1 MLKFSKDKLKRIAII
16 YNLEDIYLFGSRIV
30 GFSRQD
36 SDFDIGVRFQ
46 NGLPK
51 IEERGRIYGK
61 LFADLSQI
69 FPERKIDLVFIEEVP
84 LHFQFKIL
92 TEGRLIYTKDRENS
106 LNFLEKIVNLYR
118 DYEYFIN
125 EYFEGVLAR
134 KI

>member
-1 MLKFSKDKLKRIAII
+1 MLKFSKDKLKRIVIV
-16 YNLEDIYLFGSRIV
+16 YNLEDIYLFGSRIA

-46 NGLPK
+46 EGLPEIK
-51 IEERGRIYGK
+51 ERGRIYGK

-69 FPERKIDLVFIEEVP
+69 FPKKKIDLVFIEEVP

-92 TEGRLIYTKDRENS
+92 TKGRLIYTKNRENS

-134 KI
+134 KV